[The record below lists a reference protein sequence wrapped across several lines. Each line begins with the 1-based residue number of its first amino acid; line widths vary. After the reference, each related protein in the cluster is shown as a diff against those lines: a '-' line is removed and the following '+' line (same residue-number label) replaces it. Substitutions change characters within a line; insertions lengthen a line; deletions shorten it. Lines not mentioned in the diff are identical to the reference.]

1 MPMVKMSMSP
11 KVSVVIPVY
20 NHAHRVRSAISS
32 VLSQTF
38 DDYEV
43 IVVNDG
49 STDHLVEALQEF
61 SDIRLINHETN
72 FGRAAARNTGVLA
85 ARGEY
90 IAFLDADDQWK
101 PTKLA
106 RQICFLE
113 ENKDISICFTGY
125 EMLLPDGSR
134 RKMPF
139 LKVQQWERYLL
150 KYAGLSDGSVPMIR
164 RSCFDK
170 IGLQDMKLM
179 RYQNWDGLL
188 RAAGHAC
195 EMGYIDEW
203 LSIKSKSQKRPP
215 ASLREAGTVYLVK
228 KHSQLFDAYG
238 LYGRSAISLHWYNL
252 SIDYFCEKNWRK
264 GIHYLFKAMTT
275 WPFQRLG
282 LYFRL
287 LDALLGTNFEALIQD
302 TFFYM
307 HIKRILR

>member
-1 MPMVKMSMSP
+1 MSKLTMPP
-11 KVSVVIPVY
+11 IVSVVIPVY
-20 NHAHRVRSAISS
+20 NHAHRVGSAISS
-32 VLSQTF
+32 VLSQTYGN
-38 DDYEV
+38 YEV

-49 STDHLVEALQEF
+49 STDNLAETLLQF
-61 SDIRLINHETN
+61 TGIRLINHDAN

-106 RQICFLE
+106 RQIRFLE

-125 EMLLPDGSR
+125 EMLLPDGST

-139 LKVQQWERYLL
+139 PKVQQWERYLL

-170 IGLQDMKLM
+170 TGLQDMKLM
-179 RYQNWDGLL
+179 RYQNWDWLL

-238 LYGRSAISLHWYNL
+238 FYGRSAISLYWYNL
-252 SIDYFCEKNWRK
+252 SIDYFYEKNWRK

-275 WPFQRLG
+275 WPFQRPG

-287 LDALLGTNFEALIQD
+287 LDALLGTNIEALIQNSNIY
-302 TFFYM
+302 T
-307 HIKRILR
+307 HIKGISR